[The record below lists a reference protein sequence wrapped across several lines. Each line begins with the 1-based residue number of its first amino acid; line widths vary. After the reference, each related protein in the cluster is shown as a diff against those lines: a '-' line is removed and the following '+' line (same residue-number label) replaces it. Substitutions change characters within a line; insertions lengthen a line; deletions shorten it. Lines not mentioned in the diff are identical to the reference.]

1 MSGFPEFANSNQ
13 NIEDYIEQL
22 DDIVDHLIDACDDD
36 VVAGM
41 ADRITDIFD
50 DQTFANIDMAMAF
63 AMTEVL
69 DRQAESLTGGQPK
82 DMFAVMLRI
91 IWRIQQRRAEQAAE
105 DGDNDPA

>member
-1 MSGFPEFANSNQ
+1 MSGVPEFANSNQ

-36 VVAGM
+36 VVADM
-41 ADRITDIFD
+41 VNQITDIFNG
-50 DQTFANIDMAMAF
+50 QTFADIDMAMAL
-63 AMTEVL
+63 AMTEML
-69 DRQAESLTGGQPK
+69 DRQTEALTGGHPK

-91 IWRIQQRRAEQAAE
+91 IWRIQQRRAE